1 MMWTTEEKTML
12 KLLKIKREK
21 TQELSEE
28 IVAGAEEQFAEA
40 TLPAINL
47 FISVEQLIQLNVK
60 DADREEQAKMF
71 LKDKN
76 TAAEESLVYKKLV
89 ERFEKAYV
97 KLGNANQQCPHCR
110 REYTSL
116 PVEMKKCLG
125 CSKAFFKTK
134 RPQDGLT
141 VLVRE
146 ENRELITL
154 QWENI
159 KKAELIQGV
168 DREELE
174 TIRLKMEQKD
184 AGRVSVYD
192 AHFFLVKQ
200 HVAKALVSG
209 RFRLYSSLIYYMAE
223 YDRYKKDF
231 AQALSYYFY
240 LYYLQLNGASNSV
253 VFGDKVSVNKR
264 TLRRIA
270 DLLKMAQLMTT
281 ECKEIFV
288 HSIEKLSVF
297 ESENLPYSIDETY
310 AHLLNTFERAEG
322 REVVEAVEERP
333 KAKSFRLQR

>member
-1 MMWTTEEKTML
+1 MI
-12 KLLKIKREK
+12 KLLKITKPK
-21 TQELSEE
+21 TEVLSEE
-28 IVAGAEEQFAEA
+28 IVAVPEEEFAEA
-40 TLPAINL
+40 SLPAINL
-47 FISVEQLIQLNVK
+47 FISVEQLTQLNVK

-71 LKDKN
+71 LKGKN
-76 TAAEESLVYKKLV
+76 TAAESIVYKKLV
-89 ERFEKAYV
+89 ERFEKAYT

-110 REYTSL
+110 REYTSM

-159 KKAELIQGV
+159 KKAELIESV
-168 DREELE
+168 DQDELE
-174 TIRLKMEQKD
+174 KIRLKLEQKH
-184 AGRVSVYD
+184 GRRFSLYD
-192 AHFFLVKQ
+192 AHFILIKQ
-200 HVAKALVSG
+200 HVSKALFSG

-231 AQALSYYFY
+231 AQALSHYFY

-270 DLLKMAQLMTT
+270 DLLKMAQLLTT
-281 ECKEIFV
+281 ECKEVFT

-297 ESENLPYSIDETY
+297 ESEYLPYTIEETY
-310 AHLLNTFERAEG
+310 EHLLNTFERAEG
-322 REVVEAVEERP
+322 RAVVEVIEEKP

>member
-1 MMWTTEEKTML
+1 MWTTEEKTML

-21 TQELSEE
+21 TEALREE
-28 IVAGAEEQFAEA
+28 IVAVPKAEFAEA
-40 TLPAINL
+40 SLPAINL
-47 FISVEQLIQLNVK
+47 FISVEQLMQLDAK
-60 DADREEQAKMF
+60 DTDREEQAKMF
-71 LKDKN
+71 LKSKN
-76 TAAEESLVYKKLV
+76 MPDTESAVYKGLV
-89 ERFEKAYV
+89 ERFEKAYL

-134 RPQDGLT
+134 RPQDGMT

-159 KKAELIQGV
+159 KKAELIQSV

-174 TIRLKMEQKD
+174 KIRSKLQQQD
-184 AGRVSVYD
+184 GGRVTLYD
-192 AHFFLVKQ
+192 AHFYFVKQ
-200 HVAKALVSG
+200 HLSKALLSG

-253 VFGDKVSVNKR
+253 VFGDKVSVNKNI
-264 TLRRIA
+264 LRRIA
-270 DLLKMAQLMTT
+270 DLLKMAQLLTT
-281 ECKEIFV
+281 ECKEIFS

-297 ESENLPYSIDETY
+297 EDENLPYTVDETY

-322 REVVEAVEERP
+322 REVVEVIEEKP

>member
-1 MMWTTEEKTML
+1 MI
-12 KLLKIKREK
+12 KLLKITRPK
-21 TQELSEE
+21 TEALSEE
-28 IVAGAEEQFAEA
+28 IVAAPEEEFAEVS
-40 TLPAINL
+40 LPAISL
-47 FISVEQLIQLNVK
+47 FISVEQLTQLNAK
-60 DADREEQAKMF
+60 DAHREEQAKMF

-76 TAAEESLVYKKLV
+76 TAAEEALVYKKLI

-97 KLGNANQQCPHCR
+97 KLGNSNQQCPHCR

-134 RPQDGLT
+134 RPQDGMT

-146 ENRELITL
+146 ENRELINL

-159 KKAELIQGV
+159 KKAELIENV
-168 DREELE
+168 DAEELE
-174 TIRLKMEQKD
+174 KIRLKLEERH
-184 AGRVSVYD
+184 GRRFSLYD
-192 AHFFLVKQ
+192 AHSVLVKKY
-200 HVAKALVSG
+200 VAKALFSG

-281 ECKEIFV
+281 ECKEIFT

-297 ESENLPYSIDETY
+297 DSEYLPYTIDETY
-310 AHLLNTFERAEG
+310 EYLLNTFERAEG
-322 REVVEAVEERP
+322 REVVEVIEEKP
-333 KAKSFRLQR
+333 KMKSFRLQR

>member
-1 MMWTTEEKTML
+1 MM
-12 KLLKIKREK
+12 KLLKITRPK
-21 TQELSEE
+21 TEALSEE
-28 IVAGAEEQFAEA
+28 IVAVPEEEFAEVS
-40 TLPAINL
+40 LPAISL
-47 FISVEQLIQLNVK
+47 FISVEQLTQLNAK

-76 TAAEESLVYKKLV
+76 TAAEESLVYKKLA
-89 ERFEKAYV
+89 ERFEKAYA
-97 KLGNANQQCPHCR
+97 KLGNANKQCPHCR

-146 ENRELITL
+146 ENRELIIL

-159 KKAELIQGV
+159 KKAELIESV
-168 DREELE
+168 DAEELE
-174 TIRLKMEQKD
+174 KIRLKLEERH
-184 AGRVSVYD
+184 GRRFSLYD
-192 AHFFLVKQ
+192 AHFVLVKQ
-200 HVAKALVSG
+200 HVAKALLSG

-253 VFGDKVSVNKR
+253 VFGDKVSVNKH

-281 ECKEIFV
+281 ECKEIFT
-288 HSIEKLSVF
+288 HSVEKLSVF
-297 ESENLPYSIDETY
+297 ESENLPYTIDETY
-310 AHLLNTFERAEG
+310 EHLLNTFERAEG
-322 REVVEAVEERP
+322 REVVEVIEEKP
-333 KAKSFRLQR
+333 KMKSFRLQR

>member
-1 MMWTTEEKTML
+1 ML
-12 KLLKIKREK
+12 KLLKITRPK
-21 TQELSEE
+21 TETLSEE
-28 IVAGAEEQFAEA
+28 IVTMPEEQFAEPV
-40 TLPAINL
+40 LPAISL
-47 FISVEQLIQLNVK
+47 FISLEQLEQLKVR
-60 DADREEQAKMF
+60 DEAREEQAKFF
-71 LKDKN
+71 LKSKSREVADSI
-76 TAAEESLVYKKLV
+76 EYKKLA
-89 ERFEKAYV
+89 ERFEKAFS

-110 REYTSL
+110 REYTSP

-146 ENRELITL
+146 ENRELINL

-159 KKAELIQGV
+159 KKAELIENIDEGA
-168 DREELE
+168 LE
-174 TIRLKMEQKD
+174 KIRLKLEEKH
-184 AGRVSVYD
+184 GSRFTLYD
-192 AHFFLVKQ
+192 AHFVLIKQ

-231 AQALSYYFY
+231 GQALSYYFY

-264 TLRRIA
+264 TLRRIL

-281 ECKEIFV
+281 DCKEVFAY
-288 HSIEKLSVF
+288 SIEKLSVF
-297 ESENLPYSIDETY
+297 EDENLPYTIDETY
-310 AHLLNTFERAEG
+310 EHLVNTFERVEG
-322 REVVEAVEERP
+322 REVVEIIEEKP

>member
-1 MMWTTEEKTML
+1 MI
-12 KLLKIKREK
+12 KLLKITKPK
-21 TQELSEE
+21 TETLSEE
-28 IVAGAEEQFAEA
+28 IVAVPEEEFAEA
-40 TLPAINL
+40 SLPAINL
-47 FISVEQLIQLNVK
+47 FISVEQLAQLNMK

-71 LKDKN
+71 LKSKN
-76 TAAEESLVYKKLV
+76 IAATDSAEYKKLV

-146 ENRELITL
+146 ENRELINL

-159 KKAELIQGV
+159 KKAELMESV
-168 DREELE
+168 DAEELE
-174 TIRLKMEQKD
+174 KIRLKLEERD
-184 AGRVSVYD
+184 GGRFTLYD
-192 AHFFLVKQ
+192 AHFFLIKQ

-223 YDRYKKDF
+223 YDRCKKDF

-270 DLLKMAQLMTT
+270 DLLKMAQLLTT
-281 ECKEIFV
+281 ECKDIFV

-297 ESENLPYSIDETY
+297 ESELLPYTIDETY
-310 AHLLNTFERAEG
+310 EHLLNTFERAEG
-322 REVVEAVEERP
+322 REVVEVIEERP

>member
-1 MMWTTEEKTML
+1 MCNRGKKMI
-12 KLLKIKREK
+12 KLLKITRPK
-21 TQELSEE
+21 TEALSEE
-28 IVAGAEEQFAEA
+28 IVAVAEEEFAEA
-40 TLPAINL
+40 SLPAISL
-47 FISVEQLIQLNVK
+47 FISVEQLTQLNVK
-60 DADREEQAKMF
+60 DEDREEQAKMF
-71 LKDKN
+71 LKSKN
-76 TAAEESLVYKKLV
+76 TTAAESIVYKKLV
-89 ERFEKAYV
+89 ERFEKSYV

-146 ENRELITL
+146 ENRELINL

-159 KKAELIQGV
+159 KKAELIESVNG
-168 DREELE
+168 EELE
-174 TIRLKMEQKD
+174 KIRLKLEERH
-184 AGRVSVYD
+184 GRRFTLYD
-192 AHFFLVKQ
+192 AHFILVKQ

-240 LYYLQLNGASNSV
+240 IYYLQLNGASNSV

-281 ECKEIFV
+281 ECKEIYV

-297 ESENLPYSIDETY
+297 ESENLPYTIDETY
-310 AHLLNTFERAEG
+310 EYLLNTFERVEG
-322 REVVEAVEERP
+322 REVVEVIEEKP

>member
-1 MMWTTEEKTML
+1 MI
-12 KLLKIKREK
+12 KLLKITRPK
-21 TQELSEE
+21 TEALSEE
-28 IVAGAEEQFAEA
+28 IVAVAEEEFAEA
-40 TLPAINL
+40 SLPAISL
-47 FISVEQLIQLNVK
+47 FISVEQLTQLNVK
-60 DADREEQAKMF
+60 DEDREEQAKMF
-71 LKDKN
+71 LKSKN
-76 TAAEESLVYKKLV
+76 TTAAESIVYKKLV
-89 ERFEKAYV
+89 ERFEKSYV

-146 ENRELITL
+146 ENRELINL

-159 KKAELIQGV
+159 KKAELIESVNG
-168 DREELE
+168 EELE
-174 TIRLKMEQKD
+174 KIRLKLEERH
-184 AGRVSVYD
+184 GRRFTLYD
-192 AHFFLVKQ
+192 AHFILVKQ

-223 YDRYKKDF
+223 YDRHKKDF

-281 ECKEIFV
+281 ECKEIYV

-297 ESENLPYSIDETY
+297 ESENLPYTIDETY
-310 AHLLNTFERAEG
+310 EYLLNTFERVEG
-322 REVVEAVEERP
+322 REVVEVIEEKP

>member
-1 MMWTTEEKTML
+1 MI
-12 KLLKIKREK
+12 KLLKITRPK
-21 TQELSEE
+21 TESLSQE
-28 IVAGAEEQFAEA
+28 IVAVGEEQFAEES
-40 TLPAINL
+40 LPAINL
-47 FISVEQLIQLNVK
+47 FISVEQLTQLNAK
-60 DADREEQAKMF
+60 DADREEQAKIF
-71 LKDKN
+71 LKSKN
-76 TAAEESLVYKKLV
+76 AAAAESIVYKGLIEK
-89 ERFEKAYV
+89 FEKAFA
-97 KLGNANQQCPHCR
+97 KLGNMNQQCPHCR
-110 REYTSL
+110 REYTSM

-134 RPQDGLT
+134 RPQDGMT

-146 ENRELITL
+146 ENRELINL

-159 KKAELIQGV
+159 KKAELIKNI
-168 DREELE
+168 DDEALE
-174 TIRLKMEQKD
+174 KIRLKLEQKHG
-184 AGRVSVYD
+184 GRVTLYD

-253 VFGDKVSVNKR
+253 VFGDKVSVNKH

-270 DLLKMAQLMTT
+270 DLLKMAQLQTT
-281 ECKEIFV
+281 ECKEIFT
-288 HSIEKLSVF
+288 HSIERLSVF
-297 ESENLPYSIDETY
+297 ENENLPYSIDETY
-310 AHLLNTFERAEG
+310 EHLINTFERAEG
-322 REVVEAVEERP
+322 REVIEVIEERP

>member
-1 MMWTTEEKTML
+1 MCVTEGKTML
-12 KLLKIKREK
+12 KLLKITRPK
-21 TQELSEE
+21 TEALSEE
-28 IVAGAEEQFAEA
+28 IVAVPKEQFAEA
-40 TLPAINL
+40 SLPAISL
-47 FISVEQLIQLNVK
+47 FISLEQLAQLKVRG
-60 DADREEQAKMF
+60 DDREEQAKF
-71 LKDKN
+71 FIKQKN
-76 TAAEESLVYKKLV
+76 RETAESSVYKTLT
-89 ERFEKAYV
+89 ERFEKSFT

-110 REYTSL
+110 REYTSP

-146 ENRELITL
+146 ENRELINL

-159 KKAELIQGV
+159 KKAELIENIDEGA
-168 DREELE
+168 LE
-174 TIRLKMEQKD
+174 KIRLKLEEKHG
-184 AGRVSVYD
+184 GRFTHYD
-192 AHFFLVKQ
+192 AHFVLIKQ

-231 AQALSYYFY
+231 TQALSYYFY

-253 VFGDKVSVNKR
+253 VFGDQVSVNKR
-264 TLRRIA
+264 TLRRIL

-281 ECKEIFV
+281 DCKEFFV
-288 HSIEKLSVF
+288 HSKVRFRFASF
-297 ESENLPYSIDETY
+297 RGLPYTIDETY
-310 AHLLNTFERAEG
+310 THLINTFERVEG
-322 REVVEAVEERP
+322 REVVEVIEEKP

>member
-1 MMWTTEEKTML
+1 ML
-12 KLLKIKREK
+12 KLLKITRPK
-21 TQELSEE
+21 TEALSEE
-28 IVAGAEEQFAEA
+28 IVAVPEEQFAEA
-40 TLPAINL
+40 SLPAISL
-47 FISVEQLIQLNVK
+47 FISLEQLTQLKVR
-60 DADREEQAKMF
+60 DDEREEQAKFF
-71 LKDKN
+71 LKEKN
-76 TAAEESLVYKKLV
+76 TEVAESSVYKTFA
-89 ERFEKAYV
+89 ERFEKSFA

-110 REYTSL
+110 REYTSM

-159 KKAELIQGV
+159 KKAEMIENIDEGA
-168 DREELE
+168 LE
-174 TIRLKMEQKD
+174 KIRVKLEDKH
-184 AGRVSVYD
+184 GSRFTLYD
-192 AHFFLVKQ
+192 AHFVLIKQ

-231 AQALSYYFY
+231 TQALSYYFY
-240 LYYLQLNGASNSV
+240 LYYLQFNGASNSI

-281 ECKEIFV
+281 ECKDIFV
-288 HSIEKLSVF
+288 HSIEQLSVF
-297 ESENLPYSIDETY
+297 ECENLPYTIEETY
-310 AHLLNTFERAEG
+310 EHLVNTFERVEG
-322 REVVEAVEERP
+322 REVIEIIEERAKP
-333 KAKSFRLQR
+333 KSFRLQR